1 MGSLSVGNVGLRV
14 AVNSLGYNLVKENKT
29 MLKIITR
36 AKALPLSFAFLLL
49 GVFFHVAHA
58 AVVIPP
64 APTVAAEG
72 FLLTDFETGHV
83 IAEKNA
89 DMQLAPASLTKI
101 MTIYVIGKELQAGNI
116 SLNDEVTISENAW
129 AKKFPDSSKMFIE
142 VGTQVSVS
150 DLLRGIIVQ
159 SGNDACV
166 AMAEHVAGSESA
178 FASMMNAHSQALGM
192 SGSNWVNAHGLHDPD
207 HYTTPRDMAVLSRA
221 LIAETPEMYAIY
233 SEKEFTFNGIKQYNR
248 NSLLWD
254 KSLNVDGI
262 KTGHTSDAGYSL
274 ITSAE
279 QGGMRLISVVM
290 GTDSERA
297 RKVENKKLL
306 KYGFRFFET
315 VTPYEAG
322 QSFVAHRI
330 YMGDRE
336 TVDLGINQSTP
347 ITIPRGQTENLEA
360 NFELDKKLE
369 APLAKGQVVGK
380 LYLQLDGEDV
390 ASYPLV
396 TLQEVNEGSMFN
408 RLKDYIMLQIGFN
421 DE

>member
-1 MGSLSVGNVGLRV
+1 ML
-14 AVNSLGYNLVKENKT
+14 T
-29 MLKIITR
+29 MLL
-36 AKALPLSFAFLLL
+36 AAFT
-49 GVFFHVAHA
+49 FTASA
-58 AVVIPP
+58 AVVTPP
-64 APTVAAEG
+64 PPGVAAKG
-72 FLLTDFETGHV
+72 FVLMDYNTGQL
-83 IAEKNA
+83 IAEQNA

-142 VGTQVSVS
+142 VGTKVKVT
-150 DLLRGIIVQ
+150 DLLRGIVVQ

-166 AMAEHVAGSESA
+166 AMAEHIAGSESA
-178 FASMMNAHSQALGM
+178 FASMMNAHAQSLGM
-192 SGSNWVNAHGLHDPD
+192 TASHFVNSHGLHDPD
-207 HYTTPRDMAVLSRA
+207 HYTSPRDMAILSQA
-221 LIAETPEMYAIY
+221 LIEETPEMYKIY
-233 SEKEFTFNGIKQYNR
+233 SEKEFTYNGIKQYNR

-279 QGGMRLISVVM
+279 QGDMRLISVVM

-306 KYGFRFFET
+306 RYGFRFYET
-315 VTPYEAG
+315 VTPYKAG
-322 QSFVAHRI
+322 ESFVAHRI

-347 ITIPRGQTENLEA
+347 ITIPRGQAKNLEA

-369 APLAKGQVVGK
+369 APLAKGQVVGT
-380 LYLQLDGEDV
+380 LYIQLEGDDV
-390 ASYPLV
+390 ATYPLV
-396 TLQEVNEGSMFN
+396 TLQEVQEGSFFD
-408 RLKDYIMLQIGFN
+408 RIWDWLLLQLGF
-421 DE
+421 EG